1 MSFAWI
7 SVKTSE
13 ETSVV
18 ASQAS
23 VVKVTLEVSV
33 VSVASAVVV
42 QQTELDPS

>member
-7 SVKTSE
+7 NVKTSE

-18 ASQAS
+18 VSVSS